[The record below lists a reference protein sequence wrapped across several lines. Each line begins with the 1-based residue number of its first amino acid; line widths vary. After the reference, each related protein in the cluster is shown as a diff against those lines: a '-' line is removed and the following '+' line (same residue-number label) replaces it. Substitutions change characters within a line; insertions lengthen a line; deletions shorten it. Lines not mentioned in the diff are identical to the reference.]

1 MSFMQKLT
9 SWNGR
14 LRRRD
19 FWLLSILNAV
29 VFGILINIVAMALG
43 GMMDPNN
50 PGQMNPSAMI
60 AFVLY
65 IPMIYIALAIQ
76 AKRWHDR
83 DKGAIWILIG
93 LIPLIGSIWV
103 LIECGFLDGTPGPNR
118 FGPSPKGIGG
128 SAESFA

>member
-1 MSFMQKLT
+1 MSFTQKLF

-29 VFGILINIVAMALG
+29 VFGVLINVIAAALG
-43 GMMDPNN
+43 GMVDPNH
-50 PGQMNPSAMI
+50 PGQINSAALPAFILYVPELYI
-60 AFVLY
+60 AF
-65 IPMIYIALAIQ
+65 AIQ

-83 DKGAIWILIG
+83 DKGAIWVLIN
-93 LIPLIGSIWV
+93 LIPIIGGLWA

-118 FGPSPKGIGG
+118 FGASPKGLGG
-128 SAESFA
+128 TAESFT